1 MFEIVN
7 RVLTRALAWHNSR
20 DRDRGASAVEY
31 ALILFAIAAAV
42 AAIVGLLGTV
52 VLGKFT
58 DSCKAVHGGA
68 AC

>member
-1 MFEIVN
+1 MFETVN
-7 RVLTRALAWHNSR
+7 GVINRGLAWYNSR
-20 DRDRGASAVEY
+20 NRDRGASAVEY

-42 AAIVGLLGTV
+42 AAIVGILGGV

-58 DSCKAVHGGA
+58 DSCQAVHGGA